1 MTTVAD
7 GATATICVA
16 CLGRRTTG
24 DLIFELI
31 LGVVT
36 ESALILMIVLGSL
49 ATLGVSLDLGS
60 LFEEHTFKMSELR
73 RDAFPFVAALPLLRV
88 GAALQLMLKPMYELF
103 ESKSDDESL
112 VAVEAVSRSEQIDLL
127 TFTLLVV

>member
-1 MTTVAD
+1 M
-7 GATATICVA
+7 
-16 CLGRRTTG
+16 
-24 DLIFELI
+24 
-31 LGVVT
+31 GVVT